1 MMNYKQ
7 LLTYWNSISY
17 HHEQIR
23 SFGYGDL
30 TQCTN
35 DIETKQEPLYP
46 RLYLV
51 PDMVELS
58 QNRIYYN
65 FSVIVMDKIE
75 DDMSNLTD
83 VMSDT
88 LSIVQD
94 LWTVFWQSYTQDYG
108 NFSKIVVGD
117 WSPDVVP
124 FQERFQ
130 TTLGGWTMNMKMSA
144 PFDYNTCDI
153 PITPGFEFS
162 QDESYSSYKQILQ
175 DWKDFSEN
183 HFQIRSY
190 GFGDEHQLTNDIE
203 TKQEPLY
210 PRIYFVPD
218 TTRLEENH
226 MHITWKVI
234 VSDKIE
240 DDLSNQVDVMSDT
253 LEIIKD
259 FFSKNYLSDYDAEFN
274 CTVEP
279 WLEKTETILG
289 GWTLTI
295 SIQQKFDYNRCV
307 LPILDFGGLT
317 WEQVQQLWKD
327 VEDKWKNV

>member
-51 PDMVELS
+51 PDVVELS

-65 FSVIVMDKIE
+65 FSVIIMDKIE

-94 LWTVFWQSYTQDYG
+94 LWTVFWQSYTDEYG

-117 WSPDVVP
+117 WTPEIVP

-153 PITPGFEFS
+153 PITPGFEFG
-162 QDESYSSYKQILQ
+162 QDESYSSYKQILH

-190 GFGDEHQLTNDIE
+190 GFGDEHQLINDIE

-218 TTRLEENH
+218 TTRFEENH

-274 CTVEP
+274 STVEP